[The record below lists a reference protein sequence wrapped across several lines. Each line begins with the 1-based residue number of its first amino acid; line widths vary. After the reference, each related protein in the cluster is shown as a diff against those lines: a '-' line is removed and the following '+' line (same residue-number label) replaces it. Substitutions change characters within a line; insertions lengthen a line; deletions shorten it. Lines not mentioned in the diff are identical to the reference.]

1 MRVGAAST
9 RRVSIPR
16 CKTYTCMMHI
26 GCATDSYNL
35 FPVGQE
41 KREDGYDVDEA
52 LAEPAAQPRG
62 QKL

>member
-1 MRVGAAST
+1 
-9 RRVSIPR
+9 
-16 CKTYTCMMHI
+16 MMHI